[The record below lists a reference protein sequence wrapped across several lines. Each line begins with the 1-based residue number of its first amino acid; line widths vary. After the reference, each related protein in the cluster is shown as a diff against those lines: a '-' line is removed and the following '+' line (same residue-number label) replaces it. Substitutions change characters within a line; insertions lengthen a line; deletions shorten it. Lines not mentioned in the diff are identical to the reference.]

1 MRGHTDTNTLIASYI
16 NHQAVRGFSPAT
28 LRRRRFSLTQFAK
41 AHTDVTAV
49 TPDDVED
56 FIAHWTSPAS
66 RYAIRSDLNQFY
78 KWACRRGHLPR
89 NPVADVDA
97 PRVPT
102 RAATP
107 LGAGELRR
115 VLEVANRD
123 QVIAVM
129 LGAYAGLRCAEIAAL
144 DCADV
149 HRGRGVLVVRNGKG
163 GKDDIVPLAPE
174 LARVLPL
181 RGPAVRYATGADVG
195 RAIRRAYAR
204 AGVCARPHDTR
215 HSFGTAVAQRSG
227 GNMVLVAKLMRHAS
241 YQTSQRYVRWHPDG
255 HDVVTG
261 LHDDVA

>member
-1 MRGHTDTNTLIASYI
+1 MRATNITTLITSYV

-28 LRRRRFSLTQFAK
+28 LRRRRFTLDQFAK
-41 AHTDVTAV
+41 IHTDVAAV

-56 FIAHWTSPAS
+56 FLARWTSPAS

-78 KWACRRGHLPR
+78 KWACRRGHTDR
-89 NPVADVDA
+89 NPVADVDS

-107 LGAGELRR
+107 LASGDLRR

-123 QVIAVM
+123 QVVAVM

-149 HRGRGVLVVRNGKG
+149 HRDRGVLVVRNGKG
-163 GKDDIVPLAPE
+163 AKDDVVPLAPE

-181 RGPAVRYATGADVG
+181 RGPAVRYKTGVDVG

-204 AGVCARPHDTR
+204 AGVRARPHDTR
-215 HSFGTAVAQRSG
+215 HSFGTAIAQRSG

-241 YQTSQRYVRWHPDG
+241 YQTSQRYVRWYPDG
-255 HDVVTG
+255 HDIVAG
-261 LHDDVA
+261 LHDGAA